1 MKLIESLDAWLSLA
15 AELRED
21 EYAIWQMQ
29 YAANQPE
36 GLHVWFWASD
46 RPDIEIVTHDNA
58 VQKAI
63 LKYKYK

>member
-1 MKLIESLDAWLSLA
+1 MKQIESLDDWLALA

-36 GLHVWFWASD
+36 GLHVWFWSSERD
-46 RPDIEIVTHDNA
+46 DIEVVTQNRNI
-58 VQKAI
+58 QKAI
-63 LKYKYK
+63 LKCK